1 MELKRHGWADPST
14 ALHEPTRCGPSSG
27 PRAICA
33 QLVEVRDVAEEELQ
47 LLRLGVAYVPLTS
60 LPPSRAAPAWSAD
73 ETDPVLHAFIEGAP
87 EVATQ
92 S

>member
-1 MELKRHGWADPST
+1 M
-14 ALHEPTRCGPSSG
+14 
-27 PRAICA
+27 
-33 QLVEVRDVAEEELQ
+33 AEEELQ